1 MTVGDLEDKRVVE
14 PAPTVTCCN
23 TTSISRGHNTSTG
36 LWQDSNSKGQ
46 HDTSCVL
53 TQWAE
58 GCQSIKV
65 SLNISKL
72 RSASPVSGC
81 LSSNCKASFKH
92 LPTQWHIFLA
102 YWRGVRRD
110 WSWIQRRRQR
120 MQLRWRRR
128 EGRGAWGV
136 FSVCNEG
143 TVCARDM
150 QPILNIWCNHTII
163 FFFSN
168 QSPSPDSRSQ
178 KHVRNLSPDPTPTQ
192 VQVLFADYNG
202 LQWTT
207 MKINYNGLQWTTTT
221 MTAMVVTMDYNYN
234 GLQWQCTTNYNGLQI
249 TMATM
254 AVTMDYKLQWLQIT
268 MDYNGLQYQR
278 QWLTT
283 IK

>member
-14 PAPTVTCCN
+14 PATTVTCCN

-102 YWRGVRRD
+102 YWRGCEGTGPG
-110 WSWIQRRRQR
+110 SSG
-120 MQLRWRRR
+120 
-128 EGRGAWGV
+128 EGRGCSCVGCEGREEEPVGV
-136 FSVCNEG
+136 FSVCNLQIG
-143 TVCARDM
+143 WGSWVSWLQGRVIVCCWDT
-150 QPILNIWCNHTII
+150 QLILNIWCNSTII

-168 QSPSPDSRSQ
+168 QSPSPNSRGQ
-178 KHVRNLSPDPTPTQ
+178 KHVKNPSPDPTPTQ

-202 LQWTT
+202 LQWTALK
-207 MKINYNGLQWTTTT
+207 MNFNGLQ
-221 MTAMVVTMDYNYN
+221 
-234 GLQWQCTTNYNGLQI
+234 LIQI
-249 TMATM
+249 
-254 AVTMDYKLQWLQIT
+254 TMDYKLQWLQWLLQWTTNYNDYKLQWTT
-268 MDYNGLQYQR
+268 MDYNINDNG
-278 QWLTT
+278 
-283 IK
+283 